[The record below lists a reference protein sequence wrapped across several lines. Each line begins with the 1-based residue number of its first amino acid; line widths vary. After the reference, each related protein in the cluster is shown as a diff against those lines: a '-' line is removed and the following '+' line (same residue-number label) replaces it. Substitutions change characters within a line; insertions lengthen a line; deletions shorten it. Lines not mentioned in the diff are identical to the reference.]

1 MFQARFFQFL
11 IFIFFIFL
19 FNKIVY
25 CSTLNLNLN
34 KAIDIA
40 ESNNLELKFLEKDLE
55 AKDYLRTQ
63 YSSAYLPQVD
73 MTLIYP
79 FVGRSSSV
87 NFRQILYDFG
97 KLNKRVQ
104 AGSYAIKAF
113 EYAIVSKR
121 DEIVNKISEN
131 YYEILK
137 LKNSIKKI
145 KKDIETNRD
154 LLSKNKAF
162 LEAGRSSRI
171 DVIESNIDLSESE
184 LEYIELQGKLL
195 KHEEDLF
202 NLLGI
207 LKPDEV
213 TYESELS
220 YTRLDLDEN
229 QVLESR
235 AATDSDIKS
244 TEMEILSQKTLISA
258 YKRDFLPTLVA
269 GGAYRFEGKGVAE
282 EDKDNDFVVGLGLTW
297 NIFSGGKTM
306 GQIKEAKA
314 RIKALNAKL
323 NFLKSQMKSTIK
335 YGLIDLD
342 TAYYKI
348 DVYKKLLNSAN
359 VNYEFVKTKFESGQS
374 SRVDLKEAERLLQE
388 QSVNYENAIFS
399 YLIKIARFEKVVGVK
414 VNAKN

>member
-1 MFQARFFQFL
+1 M
-11 IFIFFIFL
+11 
-19 FNKIVY
+19 VY
-25 CSTLNLNLN
+25 CSTLNLNLD
-34 KAIDIA
+34 KAINIA

-55 AKDYLRTQ
+55 AKDYLKTQ
-63 YSSAYLPQVD
+63 YSAAYLPQVD

-79 FVGRSSSV
+79 FVGRSSAVS
-87 NFRQILYDFG
+87 FRQILYDFG
-97 KLNKRVQ
+97 KLNKRVE
-104 AGSYAIKAF
+104 AGSYVIKAF

-121 DEIVNKISEN
+121 EEIINKISEN

-137 LKNSIKKI
+137 LENSIKKI

-171 DVIESNIDLSESE
+171 DVIEANIDLSESE

-207 LKPDEV
+207 SRPEEV
-213 TYESELS
+213 IYDSDLS
-220 YTRLDLDEN
+220 YVKLSLDEN
-229 QVLESR
+229 QILESR
-235 AATDSDIKS
+235 AASDSQIKR

-282 EDKDNDFVVGLGLTW
+282 EDKDNDFIVGLGLTW

-306 GQIKEAKA
+306 SQINEAKA
-314 RIKALNAKL
+314 RIKALKAKL
-323 NFLKSQMKSTIK
+323 NFLKRQMKSTIK

-348 DVYKKLLNSAN
+348 DVYKKLLDSAN

-414 VNAKN
+414 VNAEN